1 MFESPRTGRT
11 HRFLYRLAFS
21 LLRSVA
27 LPPAATTLPQPRSP
41 NRARRGEPAASGP
54 ARGPSLPFR
63 RRSRP

>member
-27 LPPAATTLPQPRSP
+27 LPPATPTLPQSRSP
-41 NRARRGEPAASGP
+41 NRALRGEPAPSAP
-54 ARGPSLPFR
+54 VRGPSLPLR
-63 RRSRP
+63 RRS